1 MPLDPVIQSPVLLLE
16 GTEMD
21 PDPHY
26 SALSSWVLLIA
37 KAIDSYGLDS
47 ADLFAKCRLDH
58 TRLRDP
64 GARFSYAG
72 VTRLWK
78 LAAKLTR
85 DPCIGLTVAGLWHP
99 TTLHALGYAWFASNN
114 LQEAYERLQR
124 YARFI
129 NTAANGVMRIERSA
143 NCYCLILD
151 PGRMKV
157 KPARVAI
164 DGGLAMILNLSRAA
178 YGEHF
183 RPLRVTL
190 QHEALGGKEYQQ
202 RFDDVLGA
210 PVAFAQP
217 ENAIWLDPEMVVE
230 PLATAN
236 MELARLSDRIVTD
249 YLAQLDRK
257 DVTMRVKSEL
267 IERLPGGKV
276 SEEGIASSINVSQ
289 RSLQRKLRQQGIS
302 FTQLLENTRR
312 ELSLQYVRD
321 PQYSLH
327 EVAFLLGFAEPG
339 NFSRAF
345 KRWYGQSPSRFRQ
358 DSLS

>member
-1 MPLDPVIQSPVLLLE
+1 
-16 GTEMD
+16 MD
-21 PDPHY
+21 PNPHF

-47 ADLFAKCRLDH
+47 ADLFARSGLDH
-58 TRLRDP
+58 SRLRDP

-72 VTRLWK
+72 VTRLWE
-78 LAAKLTR
+78 LATQVTR
-85 DPCIGLTVAGLWHP
+85 DPGFGLTVASLWHP
-99 TTLHALGYAWFASNN
+99 TTLHALGYSWFASNN
-114 LQEAYERLQR
+114 LEEAYERLQR

-129 NTAANGVMRIERSA
+129 NTAANGAMRIEKSA
-143 NCYCLILD
+143 NSYCLILD
-151 PGRMKV
+151 PSRVKLRPAKV
-157 KPARVAI
+157 AVDA
-164 DGGLAMILNLSRAA
+164 GLGMILNMSRAA

-183 RPLRVTL
+183 RALRVSL
-190 QHEALGGKEYQQ
+190 QHEALGGKEYLQ
-202 RFDDVLGA
+202 RFNDVIGA
-210 PVAFAQP
+210 PVAFAQS
-217 ENAIWLDPEMVVE
+217 ENALWLDPEMVAE
-230 PLATAN
+230 PLASAN
-236 MELARLSDRIVTD
+236 MELARVSDRVVTD

-257 DVTMRVKSEL
+257 DVTMRVKSKL

-289 RSLQRKLRQQGIS
+289 RSLQRKLKQQGMS

-339 NFSRAF
+339 NSSRAF
-345 KRWYGQSPSRFRQ
+345 KRWYGQPPSQFRQ
-358 DSLS
+358 ESLS

>member
-1 MPLDPVIQSPVLLLE
+1 
-16 GTEMD
+16 MD
-21 PDPHY
+21 PNPHY

-37 KAIDSYGLDS
+37 KAIDSYGVDS
-47 ADLFAKCRLDH
+47 VELFTRCRLDH
-58 TRLRDP
+58 SRLRDP

-72 VTRLWK
+72 VTRLWE
-78 LAAKLTR
+78 LAAQVTR
-85 DPCIGLTVAGLWHP
+85 DPGFGLTVASLWHP
-99 TTLHALGYAWFASNN
+99 TTLHALGYSWFASNN
-114 LQEAYERLQR
+114 LQEAYERLGR

-129 NTAANGVMRIERSA
+129 STAANGAMQIEQSA
-143 NCYCLILD
+143 DSYSLILD
-151 PGRMKV
+151 TSRMKV
-157 KPARVAI
+157 RPAKVAI
-164 DGGLAMILNLSRAA
+164 DAGLGMILNMSRAA

-183 RPLRVTL
+183 RVLRVAL
-190 QHEALGGKEYQQ
+190 RHEALGGERYLE
-202 RFDDVLGA
+202 RFNDVIGA

-217 ENAIWLDPEMVVE
+217 ENAIWLDPKMVAE

-236 MELARLSDRIVTD
+236 PELARVSDQIVTD
-249 YLAQLDRK
+249 YMAQLDRN
-257 DVTMRVKSEL
+257 DVTMRVKSKL

-276 SEEGIASSINVSQ
+276 DEEGIASSINVSQ
-289 RSLQRKLRQQGIS
+289 RSLQRKLRKQGIS
-302 FTQLLENTRR
+302 FSQLLENTRR

-327 EVAFLLGFAEPG
+327 EVSFLLGFAEPG